1 MENQMLPDDFKEF
14 LKLLNART
22 VDYLLI
28 GGYAVGYHGYP
39 RTTAD
44 LDVWVA
50 ISAENAEK
58 LVNVFKEFGM
68 LSNELD
74 TDLFIN
80 PGNIV
85 RMGMAP
91 IRIKV
96 LNEIDGVEFKDCF
109 ARRSS
114 VDIDGVE
121 VNLISLADLRANKL
135 ASGRHKDLDD
145 IEHLPER

>member
-14 LKLLNART
+14 LKLLNARA

-44 LDVWVA
+44 LDVWIA
-50 ISAENAEK
+50 ISPENAER

-74 TDLFIN
+74 TDLFTCR
-80 PGNIV
+80 GNIV

-91 IRIKV
+91 VRIEV
-96 LNEIDGVEFKDCF
+96 LNEIDGVEFSDCYS
-109 ARRSS
+109 RRSS
-114 VDIDGVE
+114 VEMDGIA

-145 IEHLPER
+145 LEHLPDE